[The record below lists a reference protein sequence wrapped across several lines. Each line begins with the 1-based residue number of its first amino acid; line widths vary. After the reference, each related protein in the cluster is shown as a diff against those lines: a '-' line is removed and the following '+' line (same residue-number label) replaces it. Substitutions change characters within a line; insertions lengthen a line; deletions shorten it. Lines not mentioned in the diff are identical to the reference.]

1 MYHELPG
8 PHGESAK
15 VPALTHCSSHNPF
28 RDKGLRDLN
37 RCISRQAMD
46 CVRSQGPRCPVLGRA
61 HRDATVHAP
70 RPQELWCEISFSND
84 CSRTVSIKSTTV
96 ISVDLTPE
104 RHILATGSDDSQA
117 QIDEPP
123 LLATGSGD
131 WQARIC
137 GPFYSLP
144 LMGTNHR
151 YCRELHQYR
160 GSPSKTHHYQ
170 ECSSNTQGCPSNTP
184 AFFRRLTSSSS
195 RVSLVYRW
203 GFCLIFMLF
212 HVT

>member
-1 MYHELPG
+1 VI
-8 PHGESAK
+8 SIA
-15 VPALTHCSSHNPF
+15 VSHDKQWIVSGSKDRGVRFWDAHTGTPQCMLQGHKNTGAEFRFLMISVREPF
-28 RDKGLRDLN
+28 R
-37 RCISRQAMD
+37 
-46 CVRSQGPRCPVLGRA
+46 
-61 HRDATVHAP
+61 
-70 RPQELWCEISFSND
+70 
-84 CSRTVSIKSTTV
+84 STTV

-104 RHILATGSDDSQA
+104 RHILATGSDDSQV

-144 LMGTNHR
+144 LIDTNHR
-151 YCRELHQYR
+151 YCRELHQHR
-160 GSPSKTHHYQ
+160 GCPSKTPQYQ
-170 ECSSNTQGCPSNTP
+170 SNTQGCPSNTP
-184 AFFRRLTSSSS
+184 AFFRRLASSSS

-203 GFCLIFMLF
+203 GFSLIFILF